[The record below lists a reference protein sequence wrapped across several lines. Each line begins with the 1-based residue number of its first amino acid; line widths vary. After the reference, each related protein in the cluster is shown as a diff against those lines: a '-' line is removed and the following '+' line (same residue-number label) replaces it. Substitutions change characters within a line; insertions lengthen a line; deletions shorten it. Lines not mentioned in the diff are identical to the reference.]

1 MWYIISVHF
10 KEENMEAKIIP
21 VTALRPKLL
30 GCVSKASRLGQ
41 DYIITKNGRPS
52 AVLVGFDEWESWKE
66 TMEILSDTAAL
77 KRIRKNRAYFA
88 RGGKGKN
95 IAQTFK

>member
-1 MWYIISVHF
+1 
-10 KEENMEAKIIP
+10 MEAKMIP

-30 GCVSKASRLGQ
+30 RTISRADRLGQ

-52 AVLVGFDEWESWKE
+52 AVIIGYEEWEGWKE
-66 TMEILSDTAAL
+66 TMEILSDPSAL
-77 KRIRKNRAYFA
+77 KRIQKNRAYFR

-95 IAQTFK
+95 IAKAFK